1 MKMKKLQIIIIALLL
16 SSHVKAQQLPEG
28 FNAGDRTKTNLNIGW
43 KFHLGDV
50 TNSPT
55 AIDFDDST
63 WQNVSVPHTPQLVS
77 YEMDSIKET
86 WVQEKYLRDI
96 SWYRK
101 KVTINANTSD
111 KVFLEFEAVHN
122 ATELWVNGELVGNY
136 AVNGYVPFHFDITD
150 YVQLG
155 KENSIAIKADN
166 SYSQVIAPDPHRTD
180 YVKYGGLYRD
190 VYLVTTNKL
199 HVNYNWEDFDA
210 GVHIT
215 TPTVNKHNGT
225 VTIKTTV
232 KNENDTAKKTNIV
245 THIINRDGYV
255 IKKLVSEISIAANT
269 THTFR
274 QSATIEDD
282 YHLWSPDSPY
292 LYRVNSV
299 IYTNETPVDFVENTF
314 GFRKFSLE
322 KGKGFVLNGEPLFL
336 VGANRHQS
344 YPNIGDAVPNSFHYN
359 EALQYKKAGMNII
372 RLSHY
377 TQDDA
382 FIKACDE
389 LGIFIYEEPS
399 TWIEWGDDNW
409 FSNLEKATRTM
420 IRNHRNHPSI
430 IVWGAGI
437 NHRGPVPRMQT
448 VAKEEDPFRLTA
460 SASAPWDGPKNEGI
474 TDVHATMDYRRTEFP
489 ESAFTMVMEHGSSP
503 NSEVNQFHISRYKG
517 NKNNFAAITWLGAD
531 YNHLQPDIVDDQW
544 SRDFMT
550 TYGVLSPYRVPKPV
564 YYWYQSELVE
574 KPIVHIAD
582 ETASKDG
589 KVRVFSNCQEVA
601 LYHNNELIARQ
612 LPDNELTKLNLN
624 HPSFTFKHNWKEGT
638 LKAIGYSNGEKVIEF
653 IREKEGKPHHLHVEY
668 NITDQPFYAGG
679 SDIRLV
685 YASILDENNEV
696 VTAAKKEIQFSVSGA
711 GELIDNGKIYAN
723 PALAYNGIAAI
734 YVKGTSD
741 FGSITVTAKAAGI
754 KSGKAS
760 INTVK
765 FNTNEIAN
773 NAAPIYDYP
782 ITRVDI
788 GGEKQLV
795 QFEWEEWTGNSDQQL
810 SYSIKE
816 TNANIA
822 ISSSQKINWLGDGTS
837 MLGDLSFVG
846 TDGVF
851 VEKGEVQMKLTNLN
865 AGKYTLETFHH
876 ARKTDIKL
884 TNDIEVTVE
893 DADGKLT
900 RTSDDHIVNYY
911 DNSSSGERRP
921 ISIKSMIVSDGSN
934 PVTLKFKSKNEKG
947 SLWLNGLILKQIK

>member
-1 MKMKKLQIIIIALLL
+1 MKMKKLQIIIIVLLL

-359 EALQYKKAGMNII
+359 EALQYKNAGMNII

-517 NKNNFAAITWLGAD
+517 NKNNFATITWLGAD

-612 LPDNELTKLNLN
+612 LPDNDITKLNLN

-668 NITDQPFYAGG
+668 NITNQPFYAGG

-723 PALAYNGIAAI
+723 PALAYNGVAAI

-741 FGSITVTAKAAGI
+741 IGSITVTAKAAGI

-782 ITRVDI
+782 ITKVDI

-893 DADGKLT
+893 DADGKFT

-934 PVTLKFKSKNEKG
+934 PVTLKFKSENEKG

>member
-1 MKMKKLQIIIIALLL
+1 MKMKKLQIIIIVLLL

-166 SYSQVIAPDPHRTD
+166 SYSQIIAPDPHRTD

-601 LYHNNELIARQ
+601 LYYNNELIARQ
-612 LPDNELTKLNLN
+612 LPDNDITKLNLN

-668 NITDQPFYAGG
+668 NITNQPFYAGG

-723 PALAYNGIAAI
+723 PALAYNGVAAI

-741 FGSITVTAKAAGI
+741 IGSITVTAKAAGI

-816 TNANIA
+816 TNTNIA

-876 ARKTDIKL
+876 ARKTAIKL

-893 DADGKLT
+893 DADGKFT
-900 RTSDDHIVNYY
+900 RISDDHIVNYY

-934 PVTLKFKSKNEKG
+934 PVTLKFKSENEKG

>member
-1 MKMKKLQIIIIALLL
+1 MKMKKLQIIIIVLLL

-155 KENSIAIKADN
+155 KENTIAIKADN

-612 LPDNELTKLNLN
+612 LPDNDITKLNLN

-668 NITDQPFYAGG
+668 NITNQPFYAGG

-723 PALAYNGIAAI
+723 PALAYNGVAAI

-893 DADGKLT
+893 DADGKFT
-900 RTSDDHIVNYY
+900 RISDDHIVNYY

-934 PVTLKFKSKNEKG
+934 PVTLKFKSENEKG

>member
-1 MKMKKLQIIIIALLL
+1 MKMKKLQIIIIVLLL

-612 LPDNELTKLNLN
+612 LPDNDITKLNLN

-668 NITDQPFYAGG
+668 NITNQPFYAGG

-723 PALAYNGIAAI
+723 PALAYNGVAAI

-893 DADGKLT
+893 DADGKFT
-900 RTSDDHIVNYY
+900 RISDDHIVNYY

-934 PVTLKFKSKNEKG
+934 PVTLKFKSENEKG